1 MFKLFQVTFAAGAAV
16 PGTNPL
22 PDAPPRLYQRYSAR
36 IVQLLLQGAHSTP
49 PPRTT
54 PELVL
59 LNEVVAQAGQ
69 PRMKM
74 SVEEKL
80 VRPQAPPAVTYS
92 SVFGVHA

>member
-1 MFKLFQVTFAAGAAV
+1 MFKLLHVTLVAGAV
-16 PGTNPL
+16 MPDTTPV

-36 IVQLLLQGAHSTP
+36 MVQLLLQGAHSTP

-69 PRMKM
+69 PEMKM